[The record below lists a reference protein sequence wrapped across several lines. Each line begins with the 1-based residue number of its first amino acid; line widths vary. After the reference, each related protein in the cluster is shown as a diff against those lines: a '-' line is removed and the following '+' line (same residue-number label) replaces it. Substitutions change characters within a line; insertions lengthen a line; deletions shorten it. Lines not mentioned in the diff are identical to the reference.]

1 MPELPEVDLV
11 ARALRSLVVG
21 TTVYS
26 AEILRPRLVTGTT
39 PEQFVSALKKRSI
52 RDVSRRGKFILTE
65 FDGDLTLLTHLRM
78 SGRFGYFGSRQEL
91 PKHTHA
97 IFQLNNGMRLAFSDQ
112 RHFGMMKIVPSSDL
126 YTSGELADLGP
137 EPISDAFTKTYLAG
151 VLGTRRR
158 SIKEVLMDQSVVAG
172 LGNIYVSE
180 VLFRARVKPT
190 AIANRLSV
198 PRLAR
203 IHAAIVEVIQ
213 EALEASS
220 IFEVDPENINGS
232 YSVGAGEEK
241 WRVYDR
247 ENQECHVCRARI
259 RRVVQSG
266 RSSYFCG
273 RCQRV

>member
-11 ARALRSLVVG
+11 ARTLRSLLVG

-26 AEILRPRLVTGTT
+26 AEILRPRLVIGTT
-39 PEQFVSALKKRSI
+39 PEQFVSALRNRSI
-52 RDVSRRGKFILTE
+52 RDVSRRGKFILTD
-65 FDGDLTLLTHLRM
+65 FGDTTLLTHLRM

-112 RHFGMMKIVPSSDL
+112 RHFGMMKIVANGEL
-126 YTSGELADLGP
+126 YTSGELAGLGP
-137 EPISDAFTKTYLAG
+137 EPISDTFTKAYLAG
-151 VLGTRRR
+151 VLRSRRR

-172 LGNIYVSE
+172 LGNIYVAE

-190 AIANRLSV
+190 AIANSLSS

-203 IHAAIVEVIQ
+203 IHSSIVEVIQ
-213 EALEASS
+213 EALETSS
-220 IFEVDPENINGS
+220 NFEVDPENINGS
-232 YSVGAGEEK
+232 YSVSAGEEK

-247 ENQECHVCRARI
+247 ENQACRVCSAKI
-259 RRVVQSG
+259 HRVVQSG
-266 RSSYFCG
+266 RSTYFCG